1 MSNWQIP
8 PSVELPQ
15 EFLKIVE
22 DYTPESDGSVVA
34 QILWHRGVRDV
45 VTLGTFLDEKAYQSK
60 TPFDFGQEM
69 NFAVKR
75 LQKALNKGEKVTIWG
90 DFDADGVTATSV
102 LWEGLGQ
109 FFPPYQQLDYYIP
122 DRQKESHGLNCPGI
136 EKLAHQGTSLIV
148 TCDTGSTNI
157 AEIDYANSL
166 GIDIIITDHH
176 TLPDERPEVIAL
188 INPRY
193 FVETHPF
200 YHLSGVAVAYKLVE
214 AMYLTLADI
223 PRKPLENLL
232 DLVAIGLIADLVKL
246 TGECRYLAQKGIQKL
261 QNTQRL
267 GVKKLLDLC
276 NKTGDRPLDISFGI
290 GPRINAISRIYGD
303 ARFCVELLTS
313 EDEKRCHELA
323 EQAELANI
331 RRQEIQRDIIKQVQ
345 KKLERIDLSTTN
357 VIILDDP
364 QWMAGILGLVAGQ
377 IAQEYQRPTI
387 LLSTSEPPF
396 AKGSARSIR
405 EIDLYQLVSSQSHL
419 LHRFGGH
426 PLAAGLSLTIEN
438 LPLFIEGIN
447 QQLRRTGID
456 LTSLSSQIEVD
467 AVVTVSQLG
476 KSLFRELKLL
486 EPCGMGNPTPK
497 LLIQNCYF
505 QNLWHKN
512 LEDFKGKKIAYP
524 RTTFEIW
531 DSSIEQGFPGMWW
544 GHHKD
549 EIAADTRYDAV
560 VELDFNTYKNRYE
573 VRLIALQT
581 YQQQSLTYSNKKDFL
596 IDNRH
601 REISQEV
608 SQLNPLF
615 LWECPRD
622 WTKLSREY
630 QQAILRD
637 KKLVLAYASPLKKS
651 AHTTWINLVGI
662 GKYLARTKTSISR
675 QQLQKRLNLSYH
687 TLELGLISLAENG
700 FKVKKNQEN
709 LSFELINHEAKINK
723 IEQFLEAV
731 ALENFLQQYFAT
743 VPLEILQ
750 AILNH
755 EDSIDF

>member
-15 EFLKIVE
+15 EFLKIVQ

-45 VTLGTFLDEKAYQSK
+45 VTLRTFLDEKAYQSK

-75 LQKALNKGEKVTIWG
+75 LEKALNKGEKVTIWG

-109 FFPPYQQLDYYIP
+109 FFPADQQLDYYIP
-122 DRQKESHGLNCPGI
+122 DRQKESHGLNSPGI
-136 EKLAHQGTSLIV
+136 EKLARQGTSLIV

-157 AEIDYANSL
+157 AEIDYAKSL

-246 TGECRYLAQKGIQKL
+246 TGECRYLAQKGMQKL

-276 NKTGDRPLDISFGI
+276 NKTGDRPMDISFGI
-290 GPRINAISRIYGD
+290 GPRINAVSRIYGD

-313 EDEKRCHELA
+313 EDEKRCQELA

-364 QWMAGILGLVAGQ
+364 QWMAGILGLVAGK

-505 QNLWHKN
+505 HNLWHKN
-512 LEDFKGKKIAYP
+512 LEDFKGRKIAYP

-573 VRLIALQT
+573 VRLIALQP
-581 YQQQSLTYSNKKDFL
+581 YQQESLTYSNKKDFL

-608 SQLNPLF
+608 SKLNPLF

-651 AHTTWINLVGI
+651 AHTPWINLVGI

-675 QQLQKRLNLSYH
+675 QQLQNRLNLSYH

-709 LSFELINHEAKINK
+709 LSFELVNHEAKINK

>member
-1 MSNWQIP
+1 VSNWQIP
-8 PSVELPQ
+8 PSVSLPQ
-15 EFLKIVE
+15 EFLKIVQ

-45 VTLGTFLDEKAYQSK
+45 VTLRTFLDEKAYQSK

-75 LQKALNKGEKVTIWG
+75 LEKALNKGEKVTIWG

-122 DRQKESHGLNCPGI
+122 DRQKESHGLNSPGI
-136 EKLAHQGTSLIV
+136 EKLARQGTSLIV

-157 AEIDYANSL
+157 AEIDYAKSL

-246 TGECRYLAQKGIQKL
+246 TGECRYLAQKGMQKL

-276 NKTGDRPLDISFGI
+276 NKTGDRPMDISFGI
-290 GPRINAISRIYGD
+290 GPRINAVSRIYGD

-313 EDEKRCHELA
+313 EDEKRCQELA

-364 QWMAGILGLVAGQ
+364 QWMAGILGLVAGK

-505 QNLWHKN
+505 HNLWHKN
-512 LEDFKGKKIAYP
+512 LEDFKGRKIAYP

-573 VRLIALQT
+573 VRLIALQP
-581 YQQQSLTYSNKKDFL
+581 YQQESLTYSNKKDFL

-608 SQLNPLF
+608 SKLNPLF

-651 AHTTWINLVGI
+651 AHTPWINLVGI

-675 QQLQKRLNLSYH
+675 QQLQNRLNLSYH

-709 LSFELINHEAKINK
+709 LSFELVNHEAKINK

>member
-1 MSNWQIP
+1 VSNWQIP
-8 PSVELPQ
+8 PSVALPQ
-15 EFLKIVE
+15 EFLKIVQ

-34 QILWHRGVRDV
+34 QILWHRGVQDGA
-45 VTLGTFLDEKAYQSK
+45 TLRTFLDEKAYQSK

-75 LQKALNKGEKVTIWG
+75 LEKALNKGEKVTIWG

-136 EKLAHQGTSLIV
+136 EKLAYQGTRLIV

-157 AEIDYANSL
+157 AEIDYAKSL

-246 TGECRYLAQKGIQKL
+246 TGECRYLAQKGMQKL

-276 NKTGDRPLDISFGI
+276 NKTGDRPMDISFGI
-290 GPRINAISRIYGD
+290 GPRINAVSRIYGD

-364 QWMAGILGLVAGQ
+364 QWLAGILGLVAGQ

-505 QNLWHKN
+505 HNLWHKN

-524 RTTFEIW
+524 RTNFEIW

-549 EIAADTRYDAV
+549 EIAADTCYDAV

-581 YQQQSLTYSNKKDFL
+581 YQQESLQYSNKKDFL
-596 IDNRH
+596 IDNRN
-601 REISQEV
+601 REINQEV
-608 SQLNPLF
+608 NQLNPLF

-675 QQLQKRLNLSYH
+675 QQLQNRLNLSYH
-687 TLELGLISLAENG
+687 TLELGLISIAENG

-709 LSFELINHEAKINK
+709 LSFELVNHEAKINK

-750 AILNH
+750 TILNH

>member
-8 PSVELPQ
+8 PSVSLPQ
-15 EFLKIVE
+15 EFLKIVQ

-34 QILWHRGVRDV
+34 QILWHRGVRDMA
-45 VTLGTFLDEKAYQSK
+45 TLGTFLDEKAYQSK
-60 TPFDFGQEM
+60 SAFDFGQEM

-75 LQKALNKGEKVTIWG
+75 LEKALNKGEKVTIWG

-109 FFPPYQQLDYYIP
+109 FFLPYQQLDYYIP
-122 DRQKESHGLNCPGI
+122 DRQKESHGLNSPGI

-246 TGECRYLAQKGIQKL
+246 TGECRYLAQKGMQKL

-276 NKTGDRPLDISFGI
+276 NKTGDRPMDISFGI
-290 GPRINAISRIYGD
+290 GPRINAVSRIYGD

-357 VIILDDP
+357 IIILDDP
-364 QWMAGILGLVAGQ
+364 QWLAGILGLVAGK

-456 LTSLSSQIEVD
+456 LTSLSSEIEVD

-505 QNLWHKN
+505 HNLWHKN
-512 LEDFKGKKIAYP
+512 LEDFKGRKIAYP

-573 VRLIALQT
+573 VRLIALQP
-581 YQQQSLTYSNKKDFL
+581 YQQESLTYSNKKDFL

-675 QQLQKRLNLSYH
+675 QQLQNRLNLSYH

-709 LSFELINHEAKINK
+709 LSFELVNHEAKINK

-743 VPLEILQ
+743 VPIEILQ
-750 AILNH
+750 TILNH

>member
-1 MSNWQIP
+1 M
-8 PSVELPQ
+8 
-15 EFLKIVE
+15 
-22 DYTPESDGSVVA
+22 
-34 QILWHRGVRDV
+34 
-45 VTLGTFLDEKAYQSK
+45 
-60 TPFDFGQEM
+60 
-69 NFAVKR
+69 
-75 LQKALNKGEKVTIWG
+75 
-90 DFDADGVTATSV
+90 
-102 LWEGLGQ
+102 
-109 FFPPYQQLDYYIP
+109 
-122 DRQKESHGLNCPGI
+122 
-136 EKLAHQGTSLIV
+136 
-148 TCDTGSTNI
+148 
-157 AEIDYANSL
+157 
-166 GIDIIITDHH
+166 
-176 TLPDERPEVIAL
+176 
-188 INPRY
+188 
-193 FVETHPF
+193 
-200 YHLSGVAVAYKLVE
+200 
-214 AMYLTLADI
+214 
-223 PRKPLENLL
+223 
-232 DLVAIGLIADLVKL
+232 
-246 TGECRYLAQKGIQKL
+246 
-261 QNTQRL
+261 
-267 GVKKLLDLC
+267 
-276 NKTGDRPLDISFGI
+276 DISFGI
-290 GPRINAISRIYGD
+290 GPRINAVSRIYGD

-313 EDEKRCHELA
+313 EDEKRCQELA

-505 QNLWHKN
+505 HNLWHKN
-512 LEDFKGKKIAYP
+512 LEDFKGRKIAYP

-573 VRLIALQT
+573 VRLIALQP
-581 YQQQSLTYSNKKDFL
+581 YQQESLTYSNKKDFL

-608 SQLNPLF
+608 SKLNPLF

-651 AHTTWINLVGI
+651 AHTPWINLVGI

-675 QQLQKRLNLSYH
+675 QQLQNRLNLSYH

-709 LSFELINHEAKINK
+709 LSFELVNHEAKINK

-731 ALENFLQQYFAT
+731 DLENFLQQYFAT

-750 AILNH
+750 TILNH

>member
-8 PSVELPQ
+8 PSVSLPQ
-15 EFLKIVE
+15 EFLKIVQ

-45 VTLGTFLDEKAYQSK
+45 VTLRTFLDEKAYQSK

-75 LQKALNKGEKVTIWG
+75 LEKALNKGEKVTIWG

-122 DRQKESHGLNCPGI
+122 DRQKESHGLNSPGI
-136 EKLAHQGTSLIV
+136 EKLARQGTSLIV

-157 AEIDYANSL
+157 AEIDYAKSL

-246 TGECRYLAQKGIQKL
+246 TGECRYLAQKGMQKL

-276 NKTGDRPLDISFGI
+276 NKTGDRPMDISFGI
-290 GPRINAISRIYGD
+290 GPRINAVSRIYGD

-313 EDEKRCHELA
+313 EDEKRCQELA

-364 QWMAGILGLVAGQ
+364 QWMAGILGLVAGK

-505 QNLWHKN
+505 HNLWHKN
-512 LEDFKGKKIAYP
+512 LEDFKGRKIAYP

-573 VRLIALQT
+573 VRLIALQP
-581 YQQQSLTYSNKKDFL
+581 YQQESLTYSNKKDFL

-608 SQLNPLF
+608 SKLNPLF

-651 AHTTWINLVGI
+651 AHTPWINLVGI

-675 QQLQKRLNLSYH
+675 QQLQNRLNLSYH

-709 LSFELINHEAKINK
+709 LSFELVNHEAKINK

>member
-15 EFLKIVE
+15 EFLKIVQ
-22 DYTPESDGSVVA
+22 DYTPESNGSVVA

-75 LQKALNKGEKVTIWG
+75 LEKALNKGEKVTIWG

-122 DRQKESHGLNCPGI
+122 DRQKESHGLNSPGI
-136 EKLAHQGTSLIV
+136 EKLARQGTSLIV

-214 AMYLTLADI
+214 AMYITLPDI

-246 TGECRYLAQKGIQKL
+246 TGECRYLAQKGLKKL

-276 NKTGDRPLDISFGI
+276 NKTGDRPMDISFGI
-290 GPRINAISRIYGD
+290 GPRINAVSRIYGD

-456 LTSLSSQIEVD
+456 LTSLSSEIEVD

-615 LWECPRD
+615 LLECPRD

-675 QQLQKRLNLSYH
+675 QQLQNRLNLSYH
-687 TLELGLISLAENG
+687 TLELGLIFLAENG

-709 LSFELINHEAKINK
+709 LSFELVNHEAKINK

-750 AILNH
+750 TILNH

>member
-1 MSNWQIP
+1 VSNWQIP
-8 PSVELPQ
+8 PSVDLPQ
-15 EFLKIVE
+15 EFLETVRR
-22 DYTPESDGSVVA
+22 YSPESDGDLVA
-34 QILWHRGVRDV
+34 QILWHRGIRDTA
-45 VTLGTFLDEKAYQSK
+45 TLLTFLDEKAYQSK
-60 TPFDFGQEM
+60 SPFDFGQEM

-109 FFPPYQQLDYYIP
+109 FFSPYQQLDYYIP
-122 DRQKESHGLNCPGI
+122 DRQKESHGLNCSGI
-136 EKLAHQGTSLIV
+136 EKLASQGTSLIV

-157 AEIDYANSL
+157 AEIDHANLL

-176 TLPDERPEVIAL
+176 TLPDDRPKVISI

-214 AMYLTLADI
+214 AMYLTLPDI
-223 PRKPLENLL
+223 PTKPLENLL

-246 TGECRYLAQKGIQKL
+246 TGECRYLAQKGIEKL
-261 QNTQRL
+261 QNTNRL
-267 GVKKLLDLC
+267 GVKKLLSLC
-276 NKTGDRPLDISFGI
+276 NKTGDRPMDISFGI
-290 GPRINAISRIYGD
+290 GPRINAVSRIYGD
-303 ARFCVELLTS
+303 ARFCIELLTS
-313 EDEKRCHELA
+313 EDEKLCQELA
-323 EQAELANI
+323 QQAELANI
-331 RRQEIQRDIIKQVQ
+331 RRKEIQQDIIKQVK

-357 VIILDDP
+357 VIILEDP
-364 QWMAGILGLVAGQ
+364 QWTAGILGLVAGQ

-387 LLSTSEPPF
+387 LLSTSELPF

-426 PLAAGLSLTIEN
+426 PFAAGLSLYLEN

-456 LTSLSSQIEVD
+456 LTSLSPQIEVD
-467 AVVTVSQLG
+467 AVVTVAQLG
-476 KSLFRELKLL
+476 KSLFKELKLL

-505 QNLWHKN
+505 RHIWHKN
-512 LEDFKGKKIAYP
+512 SEDFKGKKIAYP

-531 DSSIEQGFPGMWW
+531 DSSIERGFSGTWW
-544 GHHKD
+544 GHRKD
-549 EIAADTRYDAV
+549 EIAADTCYDAV
-560 VELDFNTYKNRYE
+560 VELDFNTYNSRYE

-581 YQQQSLTYSNKKDFL
+581 YRQESLNYSGKRDLL
-596 IDNRH
+596 IDNRN
-601 REISQEV
+601 RDIDQEIT
-608 SQLNPLF
+608 QLNPLF
-615 LWECPRD
+615 LRECPRD
-622 WTKLSREY
+622 WTQLSREY
-630 QQAILRD
+630 QQAILRN
-637 KKLVLAYASPLKKS
+637 KKLVLAYSSPLKKS
-651 AHTTWINLVGI
+651 AQEIWITLVGI

-675 QQLQKRLNLSYH
+675 QQLQKRLNLSYQ
-687 TLELGLISLAENG
+687 TLEMGLDLLAKNG
-700 FKVKKNQEN
+700 LKVKIINN
-709 LSFELINHEAKINK
+709 YLSFDLVKTNPKDND
-723 IEQFLEAV
+723 IEKFLEIV
-731 ALENFLQQYFAT
+731 ALEIFLQQYFVS
-743 VPLEILQ
+743 VPLETLKTILD
-750 AILNH
+750 H

>member
-15 EFLKIVE
+15 EFLKIVQ

-34 QILWHRGVRDV
+34 QILWHRGIRDGA
-45 VTLGTFLDEKAYQSK
+45 TLGTFLDEKAYQSK

-75 LQKALNKGEKVTIWG
+75 LEKALNNGEKVSIWG

-246 TGECRYLAQKGIQKL
+246 TGECRYLAQKGMQKL

-276 NKTGDRPLDISFGI
+276 NKTGDRPMDISFGI
-290 GPRINAISRIYGD
+290 GPRINAVSRIYGD

-313 EDEKRCHELA
+313 EDEKRCQELA

-357 VIILDDP
+357 VIIL
-364 QWMAGILGLVAGQ
+364 
-377 IAQEYQRPTI
+377 E
-387 LLSTSEPPF
+387 S
-396 AKGSARSIR
+396 
-405 EIDLYQLVSSQSHL
+405 
-419 LHRFGGH
+419 
-426 PLAAGLSLTIEN
+426 
-438 LPLFIEGIN
+438 FI
-447 QQLRRTGID
+447 
-456 LTSLSSQIEVD
+456 
-467 AVVTVSQLG
+467 
-476 KSLFRELKLL
+476 
-486 EPCGMGNPTPK
+486 
-497 LLIQNCYF
+497 
-505 QNLWHKN
+505 
-512 LEDFKGKKIAYP
+512 
-524 RTTFEIW
+524 
-531 DSSIEQGFPGMWW
+531 
-544 GHHKD
+544 
-549 EIAADTRYDAV
+549 
-560 VELDFNTYKNRYE
+560 
-573 VRLIALQT
+573 
-581 YQQQSLTYSNKKDFL
+581 
-596 IDNRH
+596 
-601 REISQEV
+601 
-608 SQLNPLF
+608 
-615 LWECPRD
+615 
-622 WTKLSREY
+622 
-630 QQAILRD
+630 
-637 KKLVLAYASPLKKS
+637 
-651 AHTTWINLVGI
+651 
-662 GKYLARTKTSISR
+662 
-675 QQLQKRLNLSYH
+675 
-687 TLELGLISLAENG
+687 
-700 FKVKKNQEN
+700 
-709 LSFELINHEAKINK
+709 
-723 IEQFLEAV
+723 
-731 ALENFLQQYFAT
+731 
-743 VPLEILQ
+743 
-750 AILNH
+750 
-755 EDSIDF
+755 